1 MLLTY
6 SHAIQGLIDVLK
18 IRLDLFGLNPNNTA
32 VDAKLEE
39 SSMKISRVSI
49 YFVVLFFIF
58 AQTAPA
64 IAGIVGTDKFL
75 TEQSIQQDREELRNL
90 MDRKEVRQLL
100 ENNGLTVEIAQ
111 ERVDSLTD
119 SEVRQLSQQFNEL
132 PAAGNAAVVI
142 LVIALVVIILE
153 LAGITDIFTGL

>member
-1 MLLTY
+1 
-6 SHAIQGLIDVLK
+6 
-18 IRLDLFGLNPNNTA
+18 
-32 VDAKLEE
+32 
-39 SSMKISRVSI
+39 MKISRVSI
-49 YFVVLFFIF
+49 YFVILFFLF

-64 IAGIVGTDKFL
+64 IAGIVGTDQFL

-90 MDRKEVRQLL
+90 MEREEVRQLL
-100 ENNGLTVEIAQ
+100 ENNGLTVDIAQ

-119 SEVRQLSQQFNEL
+119 SEVRQLSQQYSEL
-132 PAAGNAAVVI
+132 PAAGNAAVVV